1 MKVYTNIADFG
12 GVEKP
17 IMTIGTFDGVHFGH
31 KKIIRRLCEVAEK
44 EGGETVL
51 LTFFPHPRMVL
62 FPDDND
68 LKLISTQKEK
78 IALLE
83 KEGIDHLIITPFDK
97 SFSRLSAA
105 AYVRE
110 VLVNQL
116 AVFKVII
123 GYDHHFGRNR
133 EGDLDQLI
141 ELSNIYDFSVE
152 EISAQVIADTNVSS
166 TKARKSL
173 LLGDVATANSYLG
186 HPFELSGTVVAGKKL
201 GREIGFPTANIE
213 IAEKYKLIPAKG
225 VYAVRVQVKGGL
237 HTGMLNI
244 GDNPTVDKQGAN
256 VKIEV
261 HIFDFHSEIYNETI
275 QLSLLHRI
283 RNEKKFDTIDE
294 LQKQL
299 ELDKIQVLSKLL

>member
-1 MKVYTNIADFG
+1 MKVYTNIQEFT

-17 IMTIGTFDGVHFGH
+17 IVTIGTFDGVHIGH
-31 KKIIRRLCEVAEK
+31 KKIISRLTEVASK

-83 KEGIDHLIITPFDK
+83 KEGVDHLIITPFDK

-105 AYVRE
+105 EYVRE
-110 VLVNQL
+110 ILVNQL
-116 AVFKVII
+116 NVFKVVI

-133 EGDLDQLI
+133 EGDLEQLK
-141 ELSNIYDFSVE
+141 ELAKIYDFGVE
-152 EISAQVIADTNVSS
+152 EIPAQMISDTNISS
-166 TKARKSL
+166 TKARKAL
-173 LLGDVATANSYLG
+173 LAGDVTKANSYLG
-186 HPFELSGTVVAGKKL
+186 HPFELSGTVVLGKQL
-201 GREIGFPTANIE
+201 GRKIGFPTANIKV
-213 IAEKYKLIPAKG
+213 AEKYKLIPKKG
-225 VYAVRVQVKGGL
+225 AYAVTIQLQDGL
-237 HTGMLNI
+237 YNGMLNI
-244 GDNPTVDKQGAN
+244 GDNPTVDKEETT

-261 HIFDFHSEIYNETI
+261 HIFDFYNEIYNETI
-275 QLSLLHRI
+275 HLSLMHRI
-283 RNEKKFDTIDE
+283 RDEKKFENIDE

-299 ELDKIQVLSKLL
+299 ELDKIQALNKLA

>member
-17 IMTIGTFDGVHFGH
+17 IITIGTFDGVHLGH
-31 KKIIRRLCEVAEK
+31 KKIVHRLCEVAEK

-105 AYVRE
+105 EYVRE
-110 VLVNQL
+110 ILVNQL
-116 AVFKVII
+116 NVFKVVI

-133 EGDLDQLI
+133 EGDLEQLK
-141 ELSNIYDFSVE
+141 ELSKTYDFSVE
-152 EISAQVIADTNVSS
+152 EIPAQMIADTNISS
-166 TKARKSL
+166 TKARKAL
-173 LLGDVATANSYLG
+173 LGGDVATANSYLG
-186 HPFELSGTVVAGKKL
+186 HPFELSGIVVAGKQL
-201 GREIGFPTANIE
+201 GREIGFPTANIQ
-213 IAEKYKLIPAKG
+213 IAEKYKLIPKKG
-225 VYAVRVQVKGGL
+225 VYAVTIQLKDSL
-237 HTGMLNI
+237 HRGMLNI
-244 GDNPTVDKQGAN
+244 GENPTVDEENTAL
-256 VKIEV
+256 KIEV
-261 HIFDFHSEIYNETI
+261 HIFDFYDEIYNEAI
-275 QLSLLHRI
+275 QLSLMHRI
-283 RNEKKFDTIDE
+283 REEKKFENIDE

-299 ELDKIQVLSKLL
+299 ELDKIQVLNKLG